1 MSDLNIDN
9 SEIETKLKIIVT
21 GTRGIPNVMGGVETH
36 CEELF
41 PRIAAKVREKVR
53 SCPKNCWMVGTA
65 SPVMHK
71 YIKYPA
77 MWALKNKLRS
87 MQGNPACIEAC
98 WHDVGQDPRQGDL
111 RNNN

>member
-1 MSDLNIDN
+1 MKGN
-9 SEIETKLKIIVT
+9 SSLSSQHSPLKIVAT

-41 PRIAAKVREKVR
+41 PRIAAMVREKVR
-53 SCPKNCWMVGTA
+53 SCPKNCWMMGTA

-87 MQGNPACIEAC
+87 MQGKLACIEAC

-111 RNNN
+111 RNIN